1 MNALRLNLGILMARL
16 ASSKIF
22 ASSCF
27 MLLSI
32 ATIFRILATSDDLMS
47 SILAVVPASAVVI
60 VSWFTFIRLAFL
72 KSENA

>member
-1 MNALRLNLGILMARL
+1 MAKL

-47 SILAVVPASAVVI
+47 SVIAVVPASTVVI
-60 VSWFTFIRLAFL
+60 VSWFTLIRLAFP
-72 KSENA
+72 KPTNA

>member
-1 MNALRLNLGILMARL
+1 MAKL

-22 ASSCF
+22 VSSCF

-47 SILAVVPASAVVI
+47 SVIAVVPASTVVI
-60 VSWFTFIRLAFL
+60 VSWFTLIRLAFP
-72 KSENA
+72 KSTNA

>member
-1 MNALRLNLGILMARL
+1 MAKL

-47 SILAVVPASAVVI
+47 SVIAVVPASTVVI
-60 VSWFTFIRLAFL
+60 VSWFTLIRLAFP
-72 KSENA
+72 KSTNA